1 MMFYKKKT
9 TTKKISNNKIFMLV
23 ACISAST
30 ASFLCLI
37 NYFVYAQT
45 HPLANIVFLTTASV
59 CPLGMTEFTNLV
71 EDTDTYQKSR
81 FVRIS
86 HNEGASTKGGAT
98 EMAFM
103 PRQFVKKTGHA
114 RAGTDTKALRPCDV
128 RSANN
133 CLEIEY
139 PENFVLRANEKYLP
153 KFINMLP
160 CKLQ

>member
-71 EDTDTYQKSR
+71 EDTDTYQRSR
-81 FVRIS
+81 FVRIAGDS
-86 HNEGASTKGGAT
+86 PDGAEQAAK
-98 EMAFM
+98 MAFM
-103 PRQFVKKTGHA
+103 PRQFVKKTGRV
-114 RAGTDTKALRPCDV
+114 RAGTNTKALRPCDV